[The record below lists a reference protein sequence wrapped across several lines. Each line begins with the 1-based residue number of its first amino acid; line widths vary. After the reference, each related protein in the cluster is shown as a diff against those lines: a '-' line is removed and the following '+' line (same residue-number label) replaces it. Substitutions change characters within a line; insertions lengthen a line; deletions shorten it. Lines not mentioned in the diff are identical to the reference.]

1 MIAYEIYWHNPK
13 QKEHLIGILP
23 ERRKDLERI
32 TVESIKNWGRMVLGD
47 SASVDSNSISIVRV
61 EV

>member
-1 MIAYEIYWHNPK
+1 MIAYEIYWRIRK
-13 QKEHLIGILP
+13 EKEHLIGILP

-32 TVESIKNWGRMVLGD
+32 TVESIKNWGRMVFGN
-47 SASVDSNSISIVRV
+47 SASINSNSISIVRV